1 VNIGHLSVRRPVLA
15 IVLSVFLM
23 IAGGL
28 AYLGLPVAE
37 YPEVAP
43 PTVVVQAQ
51 YPGASAQVVADTVAT
66 PLEQEIN
73 GVENMLYMYS
83 QSTADGRMS
92 LTVTFALAPTSM
104 WRRCWCRTVS
114 RSPRRAC
121 RRRSGASA

>member
-1 VNIGHLSVRRPVLA
+1 MNIGHLSVRQPVLA

-28 AYLGLPVAE
+28 AYLGLPVTE

-73 GVENMLYMYS
+73 GVEYM
-83 QSTADGRMS
+83 
-92 LTVTFALAPTSM
+92 
-104 WRRCWCRTVS
+104 
-114 RSPRRAC
+114 
-121 RRRSGASA
+121 